1 MGLLQPESGLLFW
14 MLLSFVVVFIVLAK
28 FGFPVITKMV
38 NDRKQFIDKS
48 LQAAD
53 EANAQLA
60 GIKAN
65 SEALLAQAREDQ
77 VKILK
82 EASETRERI
91 IKEAKEE
98 AQAVAKK
105 QLDEVRLQI
114 EAEKNAAI
122 QEARREIASLSI
134 GIAERIIRKNLEKGP
149 EQMELIDRLL
159 DEISASKS

>member
-14 MLLSFVVVFIVLAK
+14 MLLSFVIVFVILAK

-38 NDRKQFIDKS
+38 NERKQFIDKS

-65 SEALLAQAREDQ
+65 SEALLAQAREEQ
-77 VKILK
+77 VKILNS
-82 EASETRERI
+82 ASETRDQI
-91 IKEAKEE
+91 IKEAKEQ
-98 AQAVAKK
+98 AQEVARK

-114 EAEKNAAI
+114 KAEKEEAI
-122 QEARREIASLSI
+122 REVRRELASLSI
-134 GIAERIIRKNLEKGP
+134 EIAEKVIRKSLDKDQA
-149 EQMELIDRLL
+149 QMDMIDRYL

>member
-14 MLLSFVVVFIVLAK
+14 MLLSFIVVFVVLAK

-38 NDRKQFIDKS
+38 NDRKLFIDKS

-82 EASETRERI
+82 DASETRERI
-91 IKEAKEE
+91 IKEAKDE
-98 AQAVAKK
+98 AQLVAKK
-105 QLDEVRLQI
+105 QLEEVRLQI
-114 EAEKNAAI
+114 EAEKNEAI
-122 QEARREIASLSI
+122 REARREIASISI
-134 GIAERIIRKNLEKGP
+134 EIAEKILRKNLEKDTA
-149 EQMELIDRLL
+149 QMEMIDRLL